1 MFEIPAALLSWF
13 YGLTNSYTIAIAM
26 IAAVVM
32 AITTP
37 LTLKSTKGMLEM
49 QKLAPEMR
57 KLQNEYRNDRTKLN
71 EEMMKLYQEHK
82 VNPMASCLPL
92 LAQAPVFY
100 IMFRV
105 LRGMAYQPSGAAR
118 PVVRRRVGVRST
130 VPTRCSIRASSPA
143 IWPSTPR
150 CTSRCS
156 VNSRSCRSGSTCR
169 SRPPKP
175 SLRGSAPASGTCCWS
190 CCWPGCTSCSSA
202 WLQLVPS
209 ISPTMSAGQ
218 QKLMQYLPVFFAV
231 FQIFFLAALVV
242 YYIFQTIFR
251 ILQQAYIT
259 RAFYGHDE
267 SLGRQAQRAGD
278 AAREEAKKN
287 PDGGGGGFFAQAKR
301 DLAGPGARRQ
311 GHRNG
316 QDTSA
321 GNAAKNAKAAKDA
334 SCRDGS
340 APTSKR
346 VTPPKNRPTP
356 SSGAKGRPTPT
367 RQEAQANKAKS
378 KQVLEVVATQ
388 SPEEILVTVGR
399 MGARSPCSRK
409 RTSSWS
415 GSKPPRRPS
424 RPRVKRPWINSAS
437 VPTRPSST

>member
-13 YGLTNSYTIAIAM
+13 YGLTNSYTIAIAL

-105 LRGMAYQPSGAAR
+105 LRGMAYEPVGAAR
-118 PVVRRRVGVRST
+118 PVSDAVWAAFNRPDEIANPGFIPRYL
-130 VPTRCSIRASSPA
+130 SIDSALYQSLFGKQSIMTLGLDLSKSAAEAVAEGFGTGIWYVLLVVLLAGLYFVQQRMVAARA
-143 IWPSTPR
+143 
-150 CTSRCS
+150 
-156 VNSRSCRSGSTCR
+156 
-169 SRPPKP
+169 
-175 SLRGSAPASGTCCWS
+175 
-190 CCWPGCTSCSSA
+190 
-202 WLQLVPS
+202 S
-209 ISPTMSAGQ
+209 ISPTMSASQ
-218 QKLMQYLPVFFAV
+218 AKLMQYLPVFFAI

-242 YYIFQTIFR
+242 YYLFQTVFR

-267 SLGRQAQRAGD
+267 SLGRQAQRAGE

-301 DLAGPGARRQ
+301 DLAGPAPVSKGS
-311 GHRNG
+311 G
-316 QDTSA
+316 SA
-321 GNAAKNAKAAKDA
+321 KKAAAEKDA
-334 SCRDGS
+334 KKP
-340 APTSKR
+340 APTTSKR

-356 SSGAKGRPTPT
+356 SSGAKGRPTPS
-367 RQEAQANKAKS
+367 RQEAQANKSKASKS
-378 KQVLEVVATQ
+378 SK
-388 SPEEILVTVGR
+388 
-399 MGARSPCSRK
+399 
-409 RTSSWS
+409 
-415 GSKPPRRPS
+415 GSKSS
-424 RPRVKRPWINSAS
+424 RPK
-437 VPTRPSST
+437 PSKKSS

>member
-105 LRGMAYQPSGAAR
+105 LRGMAYRPVGAAR
-118 PVVRRRVGVRST
+118 PVSDAVWSAFGRADEVADPGFIPRYLAIDSALYQALFGEQSIMSLGLDLSKSAAEAVGDGFGSGIWYVLLVVLLGALYFAQQRM
-130 VPTRCSIRASSPA
+130 VAARA
-143 IWPSTPR
+143 
-150 CTSRCS
+150 
-156 VNSRSCRSGSTCR
+156 
-169 SRPPKP
+169 
-175 SLRGSAPASGTCCWS
+175 
-190 CCWPGCTSCSSA
+190 
-202 WLQLVPS
+202 S

-218 QKLMQYLPVFFAV
+218 QKLMQYLPVFFAI

-251 ILQQAYIT
+251 IMQQAYIT

-278 AAREEAKKN
+278 AAREEAKKH
-287 PDGGGGGFFAQAKR
+287 PDGGGGFFAQAKR
-301 DLAGPGARRQ
+301 DLAGPTPDPKGA
-311 GHRNG
+311 GSSKSN
-316 QDTSA
+316 
-321 GNAAKNAKAAKDA
+321 NAKKPTAKDA
-334 SCRDGS
+334 PA
-340 APTSKR
+340 APSTSKR

-367 RQEAQANKAKS
+367 RQEAQANKTKPKKS
-378 KQVLEVVATQ
+378 
-388 SPEEILVTVGR
+388 
-399 MGARSPCSRK
+399 
-409 RTSSWS
+409 
-415 GSKPPRRPS
+415 SKS
-424 RPRVKRPWINSAS
+424 
-437 VPTRPSST
+437 TRPDPSKKSS

>member
-105 LRGMAYQPSGAAR
+105 LRGMAYRPVGAAR
-118 PVVRRRVGVRST
+118 PVSDAVWTAFARPDEVADPGFIPRYLAIDSSLYQALFGEQSIMSLGLDLSKSAAEAVGDGFGSGIWYVLLVVLLGALYFAQQRM
-130 VPTRCSIRASSPA
+130 VAARA
-143 IWPSTPR
+143 
-150 CTSRCS
+150 
-156 VNSRSCRSGSTCR
+156 
-169 SRPPKP
+169 
-175 SLRGSAPASGTCCWS
+175 
-190 CCWPGCTSCSSA
+190 
-202 WLQLVPS
+202 S

-218 QKLMQYLPVFFAV
+218 QKLMQYLPVFFAI

-242 YYIFQTIFR
+242 YYVFQTIFR

-259 RAFYGHDE
+259 RTFYGHDE

-287 PDGGGGGFFAQAKR
+287 PDGGGGFFAQAKR
-301 DLAGPGARRQ
+301 DLAGPGA
-311 GHRNG
+311 
-316 QDTSA
+316 DTK
-321 GNAAKNAKAAKDA
+321 GAAKNSSAKKPTAKDA
-334 SCRDGS
+334 ATVKPAS
-340 APTSKR
+340 TSKR

-367 RQEAQANKAKS
+367 RQEAQANKTKS
-378 KQVLEVVATQ
+378 K
-388 SPEEILVTVGR
+388 
-399 MGARSPCSRK
+399 K
-409 RTSSWS
+409 SSKS
-415 GSKPPRRPS
+415 
-424 RPRVKRPWINSAS
+424 
-437 VPTRPSST
+437 TRPNSPKKSS